1 MLSLNKISILIQ
13 EGKLRSSRRTASYL
27 GVPKLTTDILEY
39 LRIFINAHRM
49 LCKIYLILQIPA
61 NFLKNPFSLLFIRK
75 ERKDIYNKNTFSYY
89 IFISMPPNSM
99 SDLSPE
105 DIFSAF
111 WVEVNTKIKIVH
123 LKWSLNKI

>member
-111 WVEVNTKIKIVH
+111 
-123 LKWSLNKI
+123 